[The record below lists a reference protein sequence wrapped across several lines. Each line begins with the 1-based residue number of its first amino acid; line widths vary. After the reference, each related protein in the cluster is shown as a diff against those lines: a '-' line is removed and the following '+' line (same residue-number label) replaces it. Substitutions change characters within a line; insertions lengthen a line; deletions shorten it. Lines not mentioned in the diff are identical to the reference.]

1 MKTLAVI
8 IDTNDADYITR
19 IIDVDEEDLERFLP
33 LIEKIKN
40 FKPYTVE
47 YEGRYTPSWSWSFS
61 NNFPI
66 GDCLRDDLGEKHPKE
81 LYDLSDEDYEDFIE
95 TFHLWG
101 TDWGFHTIENIQEIT
116 LGNKLL

>member
-1 MKTLAVI
+1 MKTFLVTV
-8 IDTNDADYITR
+8 DTNDADYISEVVE
-19 IIDVDEEDLERFLP
+19 VDEKDLERFLP

-47 YEGRYTPSWSWSFS
+47 HKSVYGITSWKFS

-66 GDCLRDDLGEKHPKE
+66 GDCLRDDLGEKHPTE
-81 LYDLSDEDYEDFIE
+81 LYDLNDTEYEDFIE

-101 TDWGFHTIENIQEIT
+101 DDWGFHTIVSIQEIT
-116 LGNKLL
+116 LGNRLL